1 MSQDD
6 AESKQMLSQALG
18 AADDWLRKQGV
29 LTDFSFNTIL
39 TWLYVNFEKVQNVEL
54 DVDRPQQRLYVRV
67 YLTFWTLFWMTL
79 FRKKDTFLDLIFNWL
94 SEYLPTYQVSV
105 ELVRYRGQGRAL
117 AIDPGPTPE
126 SEKPEISGNIAAALQ
141 EKKQRL
147 SQKEA
152 KSEIPPKRDNPAQA

>member
-1 MSQDD
+1 MNQDD
-6 AESKQMLSQALG
+6 AESKQMLGQALG

-39 TWLYVNFEKVQNVEL
+39 TWIYVNFEKVQNVEL

-79 FRKKDTFLDLIFNWL
+79 FRRKDTFLDLIFNWL
-94 SEYLPTYQVSV
+94 DEYLPTYQVSV

-126 SEKPEISGNIAAALQ
+126 GELPEVTGNVAEALKQKAAKKPQ
-141 EKKQRL
+141 T
-147 SQKEA
+147 
-152 KSEIPPKRDNPAQA
+152 DQA